1 MLGLAL
7 LLAGLPGAAPG
18 ALPPAAPM
26 ASAFVL
32 ARPVER
38 GEIIATTD
46 FVAQD
51 VPTGQATG
59 ALAANAAAGLEATR
73 RLNAGTV
80 VRSGDVM
87 TPRLVRRG
95 EPVTLHLRNGGLTI
109 TAQGRALSDG
119 RRGDVVRVVAPSN
132 KTLEGA
138 VDGPASVRIAAN

>member
-7 LLAGLPGAAPG
+7 LLAGMAGAAPG
-18 ALPPAAPM
+18 VVPPAAPL

-51 VPTGQATG
+51 VPASQTTG
-59 ALAANAAAGLEATR
+59 ALAANAAAGMEATR
-73 RLNAGTV
+73 RLNAGAV

-87 TPRLVRRG
+87 APRLVRRG
-95 EPVTLHLRNGGLTI
+95 EPVTLRVRSGALTI